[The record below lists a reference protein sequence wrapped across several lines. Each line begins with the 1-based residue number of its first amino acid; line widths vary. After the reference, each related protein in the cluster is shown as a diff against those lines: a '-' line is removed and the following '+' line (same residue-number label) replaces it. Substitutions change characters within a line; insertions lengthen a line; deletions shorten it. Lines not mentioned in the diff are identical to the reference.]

1 MVQKILQRS
10 DIKPFKI
17 KYYCE
22 KRDPDFE
29 AKMHEVLVV
38 YQQIEM
44 QFDEDGNLIKEDCH
58 LTLFAPDREEKVSI
72 IDGIYN
78 STDNEWNFTI
88 PAEVTKELRGRYW
101 YIISHAGKSLC
112 FKEPIYFE

>member
-1 MVQKILQRS
+1 MIEYLYNAIRATAGQEIIVCA
-10 DIKPFKI
+10 DIT
-17 KYYCE
+17 
-22 KRDPDFE
+22 
-29 AKMHEVLVV
+29 
-38 YQQIEM
+38 
-44 QFDEDGNLIKEDCH
+44 DEDGNLIKEDCH

-101 YIISHAGKSLC
+101 YSISHAGKSLC
-112 FKEPIYFE
+112 FKEPIYFEQEVK

>member
-44 QFDEDGNLIKEDCH
+44 QFDEDGNLIIPQDEPMIHTVSCGDSG
-58 LTLFAPDREEKVSI
+58 DRNNK
-72 IDGIYN
+72 
-78 STDNEWNFTI
+78 
-88 PAEVTKELRGRYW
+88 R
-101 YIISHAGKSLC
+101 
-112 FKEPIYFE
+112 